1 MSFFRCNLG
10 GNIVTDYETI
20 VTPKSTV
27 SGYAPNFS
35 KGTEVV
41 VPHHLGR
48 TPTQVHV
55 FEYQAKYSCGQ
66 SSAYFMGQIKEISG
80 MQWAFYNS
88 YSNSSSAANPWRGN
102 RFFTPNS
109 ADSYIEMEPPIYAD
123 KNCIMF
129 GKTDNLSNSNVMT
142 LSKNASLVFF
152 AYACPDVE
160 EVTCQGIT
168 LSENTLTFN
177 DTTTQV
183 VDATPQV
190 AEGKNVVQCTDM
202 CYATSSDVNV
212 AKVYWYLT
220 GNATWK
226 IGVIPVATGT
236 CTVTVHMGDAS
247 ATISV
252 SVDIP
257 ATE

>member
-20 VTPKSTV
+20 VTPKSTE
-27 SGYAPNFS
+27 SNYSPNFS

-41 VPHHLGR
+41 VTHHLGR

-55 FEYQAKYSCGQ
+55 FENKATYNCGQ
-66 SSAYFMGQIKEISG
+66 SSAYFMGQIKETNG
-80 MQWAFYNS
+80 MQWAFHNS

-102 RFFTPNS
+102 RFISPNAS
-109 ADSYIEMEPPIYAD
+109 DSYIQMQPPIYAD

-129 GKTDNLSNSNVMT
+129 GRTDDLSNSGVMT
-142 LSKNASLVFF
+142 LQKGMSLVFF
-152 AYACPDVE
+152 AYACPDIE
-160 EVTCQGIT
+160 EVVCQGIT
-168 LSENTLTFN
+168 LSENSLTFS
-177 DTTTQV
+177 DTTTQT

-190 AEGKNVVQCTDM
+190 ALDKNVVRCTDL
-202 CYATSSDVNV
+202 CYATSSDTSV

-220 GNATWK
+220 SNAVWK
-226 IGVIPVATGT
+226 IGVIPVASGT

-252 SVDIP
+252 TVDIHVS
-257 ATE
+257 E